1 MPSLMYR
8 TPSVPNYKSHATE
21 AVYGNARTG
30 KATFFKATKATH
42 GMETRRSVRAGSE
55 HLRAKFKI
63 ALRYTAHAH
72 ALDESACANDSTV
85 DC

>member
-1 MPSLMYR
+1 MYS
-8 TPSVPNYKSHATE
+8 TPSVPNYKL
-21 AVYGNARTG
+21 YGMGGVHRNARTG
-30 KATFFKATKATH
+30 KATFFKATKVTH